1 MKHGADEIEEEGD
14 DGALSPMGDGALSP
28 GGDGA
33 TSPGG
38 DGSQSP
44 TNAGSLVG
52 QLPYIILYT
61 TSYTLYP
68 ALARWWDGSHPTV
81 HVDSRLTACRRLRF
95 RF

>member
-14 DGALSPMGDGALSP
+14 DGALSPRGDGALSP

-52 QLPYIILYT
+52 QLPYIL
-61 TSYTLYP
+61 LYP
-68 ALARWWDGSHPTV
+68 IPYAGSLVGRLPPHSPCGIQARSL
-81 HVDSRLTACRRLRF
+81 SKA
-95 RF
+95 